1 MLTSSSITF
10 TYDGINK
17 FNFPDIQLQ
26 KGENLLVLGE
36 SGVGKTTLIQI
47 LAGLLKSDS
56 GKIEFGNTDY
66 TKLSTKEMDQFR
78 GKHIGMIFQ
87 KPHFVRNLNILDN
100 LLLSLYLSKNRQDKN
115 LAIQLLT
122 EIGLGNKLKSKPN
135 HLSQGEQQRAAI
147 ALAVIKNPDLILADE
162 PTSSLDDAN
171 CQKIITLLKDQ
182 AKKTASKLIII
193 THDNRLKSQFNKS
206 ITL

>member
-1 MLTSSSITF
+1 MLTTSSITF

-47 LAGLLKSDS
+47 LAGLLKSES
-56 GKIEFGNTDY
+56 GKVEFCNTDY
-66 TKLSTKEMDQFR
+66 NKLSSKEMDRFR
-78 GKHIGMIFQ
+78 GQHIGMIFQ
-87 KPHFVRNLNILDN
+87 KPHFVKNLNILDN
-100 LLLSLYLSKNRQDKN
+100 LLLSLYLSKNKQDINFVIK
-115 LAIQLLT
+115 LLK

-147 ALAVIKNPDLILADE
+147 ALAVIKTPDLILADE

-171 CQKIITLLKDQ
+171 CQKIITLLKEQ
-182 AKKTASKLIII
+182 AKKTASQLIII